1 MRAETGRRFRMR
13 ASEMMRTPAV
23 ICAPT
28 ATVDVH
34 ADVAEAAATMM
45 KRGVA
50 LDDLVRASAT
60 RRRW

>member
-1 MRAETGRRFRMR
+1 
-13 ASEMMRTPAV
+13 MMRTPAV

-45 KRGVA
+45 KSGVA
-50 LDDLVRASAT
+50 LDDLVRRVGHEAEMVSEFFARPSAT
-60 RRRW
+60 EPLA